1 MLGEHQIG
9 HGILVMHI
17 HTHSI
22 IIGIHGATTIPTTVT
37 IHIGGAIKTDITM
50 GIMVLI
56 TTTII
61 TIITTITVAPIRME
75 NVLVRVVL

>member
-1 MLGEHQIG
+1 MLGEHHIG

-22 IIGIHGATTIPTTVT
+22 IIGIHGATTILTIVTT
-37 IHIGGAIKTDITM
+37 HIGGAIKMDITM

-56 TTTII
+56 TII
-61 TIITTITVAPIRME
+61 IITTITAAPIRME